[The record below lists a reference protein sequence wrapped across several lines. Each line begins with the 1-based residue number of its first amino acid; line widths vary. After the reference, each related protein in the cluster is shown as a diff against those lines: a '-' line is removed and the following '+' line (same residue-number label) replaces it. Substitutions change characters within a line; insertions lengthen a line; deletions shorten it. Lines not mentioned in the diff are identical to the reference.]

1 MVTPGSDPPA
11 PASPPHTW
19 RSMAVGLGLFCV
31 IGGLFLAAG
40 FKDALWPKVVGGGGV
55 VILVV
60 GLVAN
65 AMMSRRRSVR
75 DNNWAA
81 RREAPPDTSD
91 VEVSHE

>member
-1 MVTPGSDPPA
+1 
-11 PASPPHTW
+11 
-19 RSMAVGLGLFCV
+19 MAVALGLFCV

-65 AMMSRRRSVR
+65 AMMSHRRSVSG
-75 DNNWAA
+75 N
-81 RREAPPDTSD
+81 
-91 VEVSHE
+91 